1 MLYAGQVP
9 NKIQTRK
16 HLPPNPIS
24 FSYFSSQRIILTLVS
39 RFHSSYYL
47 CHFWVD
53 CTGNPWF
60 PRGFPP
66 VAPAPVRQL
75 RVRQRFRRCF
85 SQVRRFGAQLAAEGS
100 APGRAAAVWAQL
112 LQQLSWGS
120 MILGVWLI
128 GSMKKPWKKPWALG
142 LFSRILMIDLSCSG
156 LVQPTRGES

>member
-1 MLYAGQVP
+1 MLQLQAAISPCSLLQLQPFGWFLEHGGYPRYIHVIDPFSSREQWLGDGWGMLYAGQVP

-16 HLPPNPIS
+16 HLPPNNSIS
-24 FSYFSSQRIILTLVS
+24 FSHVSSQRIILTLVS

-66 VAPAPVRQL
+66 VAPAPFRQL
-75 RVRQRFRRCF
+75 RFRRFRRCF
-85 SQVRRFGAQLAAEGS
+85 RQVRRFGAQLAAEGG

-112 LQQLSWGS
+112 LQ
-120 MILGVWLI
+120 
-128 GSMKKPWKKPWALG
+128 
-142 LFSRILMIDLSCSG
+142 
-156 LVQPTRGES
+156 